1 MKEILNFLKETKNS
15 KYNDLLACLELK
27 KDILDEIRDK
37 VAHENI
43 PEIAKLGDMEKMTN
57 IMNIMSQLKEKSEL
71 IDEVLENNLDIED
84 KFEEIEKTTSKDY
97 EKYRVNEKVEH
108 NLYGSFTFKRP
119 CAIRIENKKIEINNW
134 KEVLINTCE
143 YLVHKDKKIFLDI
156 IINKKITGR
165 KRELVSSSKDNLRDP
180 KYIKEVN
187 GYIETNL
194 NADGIKNIIKRLLK
208 EYKIPIK
215 NYGVFLR
222 ADYTDLNNQ
231 K

>member
-37 VAHENI
+37 IAHENI
-43 PEIAKLGDMEKMTN
+43 PEIAKLGNMEKMTN
-57 IMNIMSQLKEKSEL
+57 IMNIMSQLKEKSES
-71 IDEVLENNLDIED
+71 IDDILEKDLDVEEY
-84 KFEEIEKTTSKDY
+84 EEIEKTSPKDY
-97 EKYRVNEKVEH
+97 ENYKVDDQVEH
-108 NLYGSFTFKRP
+108 NLYGTFTFKRP
-119 CAIRIENKKIEINNW
+119 CAIRIENKKIDTNNW

-165 KRELVSSSKDNLRDP
+165 KRELISSSKDNLRDP

-194 NADGIKNIIKRLLK
+194 SANGIKNIIKRLLK
-208 EYKIPIK
+208 EYKISVK
-215 NYGVFLR
+215 NYGVYLR
-222 ADYTDLNNQ
+222 ADYTELNNQ

>member
-37 VAHENI
+37 IAHENI
-43 PEIAKLGDMEKMTN
+43 PEIAKLGNMEKMTN
-57 IMNIMSQLKEKSEL
+57 IMNIMSQLKEKSES
-71 IDEVLENNLDIED
+71 IDDILEKDLDVEEY
-84 KFEEIEKTTSKDY
+84 EEIEKTSPKDY
-97 EKYRVNEKVEH
+97 ENYKVDDQVEH
-108 NLYGSFTFKRP
+108 NLYGTFTFKRP
-119 CAIRIENKKIEINNW
+119 CAIRIENKKIDTNNW

-165 KRELVSSSKDNLRDP
+165 KRELISSSKDNLRDP

-194 NADGIKNIIKRLLK
+194 SANGIKNIIRRLLK
-208 EYKIPIK
+208 EYKISVK
-215 NYGVFLR
+215 NYGVYLR
-222 ADYTDLNNQ
+222 ADYTELNNQ

>member
-37 VAHENI
+37 IAHENI
-43 PEIAKLGDMEKMTN
+43 PEIAKLADMEKMTN

-71 IDEVLENNLDIED
+71 IDDILEKDLDVEEY
-84 KFEEIEKTTSKDY
+84 EEIEKTSPKDY
-97 EKYRVNEKVEH
+97 ENYKVDDQVEH
-108 NLYGSFTFKRP
+108 NLYGTFTFKRP
-119 CAIRIENKKIEINNW
+119 CGIRIENKKIDTNNW
-134 KEVLINTCE
+134 NEVLINTCE

-156 IINKKITGR
+156 IISKKITGR
-165 KRELVSSSKDNLRDP
+165 KRELISSSKDNLRDP

-194 NADGIKNIIKRLLK
+194 SANGIKNIIKRLLK
-208 EYKIPIK
+208 EYKIPVK
-215 NYGVFLR
+215 NYGIYLR
-222 ADYTDLNNQ
+222 ADYT
-231 K
+231 